1 MEGIHRQPAMSDPD
15 MHLDGPVF
23 ILSNMREYGGAE
35 KSIAT
40 LVPYLAGATQVH
52 IFTENQRHHDDLA
65 RIESPNLTLTRT
77 AKGNSPAAI
86 LRTFWIILRAYLQER
101 PTVLLAN
108 GHKGAMFMAM
118 LRLLLPGMRARCAV
132 YIRDFDYYWLHH
144 FLKPMPDALLL
155 APSQSIFEHPRYR
168 RWGIERWD
176 CQVVENAVE
185 PGRDSD
191 SVAQPESFVGCCARL
206 LPWKG
211 VEYLIRAFRLV
222 VDAVPEAKL
231 RVHGEPIDEAYVAK
245 LHALVTELRLGES
258 VALHDFTPKIADV
271 YRAGAFFVVPSLNQI
286 PGPESF
292 SRIVIESW
300 SHRRPVI
307 AFAVGG
313 PRYLIDD
320 GVDGFLVEE
329 KNVGQLAERI
339 VTLLGDPGRRDEM
352 GRRGFEK
359 VRTRFNP
366 SDIAG
371 SLLKTLY
378 AKGRSA

>member
-1 MEGIHRQPAMSDPD
+1 
-15 MHLDGPVF
+15 MHIDGPVF

-40 LVPYLAGATQVH
+40 LVPYLAAAAQVR

-65 RIESPNLTLTRT
+65 RIQSPNLTLTRT
-77 AKGNSPAAI
+77 AKGNSPPAI
-86 LRTFWIILRAYLQER
+86 LRTLWIILRACLRER

-118 LRLLLPGMRARCAV
+118 LRMLLPGMRARCAV
-132 YIRDFDYYWLHH
+132 FIRDFDYYWLHH

-168 RWGIERWD
+168 RWGIGRWE
-176 CQVVENAVE
+176 CQVIENAVE
-185 PGRDSD
+185 PSREADGD
-191 SVAQPESFVGCCARL
+191 AQSEGFVGCCARL

-211 VEYLIRAFRLV
+211 VEWLIRAFRLV
-222 VDAVPEAKL
+222 VDQAPGAKL
-231 RVHGEPIDEAYVAK
+231 RVHGEPIDEAYVAS
-245 LHALVTELRLGES
+245 LHALVAELRLGDS

-271 YRAGAFFVVPSLNQI
+271 YRAGAFFVVPSLDQI

-320 GVDGFLVEE
+320 GVDGYLVEE
-329 KNVGQLAERI
+329 KNTAQLAARI
-339 VTLLGDPGRRDEM
+339 LDLLADPAKRTAM
-352 GRRGFEK
+352 GERGFAK
-359 VRTRFNP
+359 VRARFNP
-366 SDIAG
+366 PVIAQR
-371 SLLKTLY
+371 LLATLY
-378 AKGRSA
+378 SGKPAA

>member
-1 MEGIHRQPAMSDPD
+1 MSDPE
-15 MHLDGPVF
+15 MHIDGPLF

-40 LVPYLAGATQVH
+40 LVPYLAGATQVR

-65 RIESPNLTLTRT
+65 RIQSPNLTLTHT
-77 AKGNSPAAI
+77 AQGNWPQAI
-86 LRTFWIILRAYLQER
+86 LRTLWIILRAYHEER
-101 PTVLLAN
+101 PAVILAN

-144 FLKPMPDALLL
+144 FLKPMPDCLLL

-185 PGRDSD
+185 PSREADSG
-191 SVAQPESFVGCCARL
+191 AQPENFVGCCARL

-222 VDAVPEAKL
+222 VDKAPDAKL
-231 RVHGEPIDEAYVAK
+231 RVHGEPIDKAYVAR
-245 LHALVTELRLGES
+245 LHALVTELRLGDSIE
-258 VALHDFTPKIADV
+258 LHDFTPRIADV

-320 GVDGFLVEE
+320 GVDGYLVEE
-329 KNVGQLAERI
+329 KNVGQLTARI
-339 VTLLGDPGRRDEM
+339 LDLLADPAKRAAM
-352 GRRGFEK
+352 GQRGHEK
-359 VRTRFNP
+359 ILTRFSP
-366 SDIAG
+366 PVLARQ
-371 SLLKTLY
+371 LLAALFPR
-378 AKGRSA
+378 KGRT